1 MSAALHLINQSLTQP
16 AREDVVEHN
25 LDNVTSFDQS
35 PEQRLCRTQDY
46 LAQLQSEVRTLRE
59 ELARAERAV
68 EHRDTLLRNALQR
81 EQELRAELVRG
92 LF

>member
-1 MSAALHLINQSLTQP
+1 MSAALHLINQPLTQP
-16 AREDVVEHN
+16 AREDEVERS
-25 LDNVTSFDQS
+25 LDNVASFDQS
-35 PEQRLCRTQDY
+35 PELRLRRTQEY

-59 ELARAERAV
+59 ELTRAERAV

-81 EQELRAELVRG
+81 EQELRADLVRG